1 VDLVNHHIVIGI
13 DHAAGGERAAAT
25 GAQLSR
31 DLRREAVLVHVLRAR
46 RAGFRG
52 AVSIG
57 VGHEVRRLRAI
68 VNEHGLPSGTRVALC
83 RGDPAEAL
91 INFTKADDA
100 ELMAVGSRGLHELGD
115 AVLGSVSSTLMR
127 TAPCPV
133 VVAPPAIR
141 PPVAPMSLRP
151 VVCGVE
157 GSDRDQ
163 ESLRLAADLARR
175 LGSELHAVHACSPRP
190 VALGAAPVT
199 PPVMPD
205 LTEAAEATLERAVAD
220 AGVKARKCVVPSPA
234 KNGLLN
240 LADDLDAGL
249 LVIGSQ
255 GRGRLGSALLGSVAI
270 QLTAESRIPV
280 VVLPAGALLEGGSG
294 HYEVAD
300 VVA

>member
-1 VDLVNHHIVIGI
+1 MNHHIVIGI

-25 GAQLSR
+25 GAQLAR
-31 DLRREAVLVHVLRAR
+31 DLRCEAVLVHVLRAT
-46 RAGFRG
+46 RAAGHRG

-68 VNEHGLPSGTRVALC
+68 VNEHGLPKGTRVALC

-91 INFTKADDA
+91 IDFAKADDA

-127 TAPCPV
+127 VAPCPV

-141 PPVAPMSLRP
+141 PPLASMSLRP
-151 VVCGVE
+151 LVCGVE

-163 ESLRLAADLARR
+163 HTLRLAADLARR
-175 LGSELHAVHACSPRP
+175 LGSELHVVHAFSPRP
-190 VALGAAPVT
+190 LAPGPAAVT
-199 PPVMPD
+199 PAVMPD
-205 LTEAAEATLERAVAD
+205 LTEVAEATLERAVAR
-220 AGVKARKCVVPSPA
+220 AGVAARRCVVSSPA
-234 KNGLLN
+234 KDGLIRR
-240 LADDLDAGL
+240 ADEVGAGL

-255 GRGRLGSALLGSVAI
+255 GRGKLGSALLGSVAI
-270 QLTAESRIPV
+270 QLTAESHIRV
-280 VVLPAGALLEGGSG
+280 VVLPAGARLEGGSG